1 MDSLKSLWGE
11 ISQTEI
17 VRTPFTILKEQSAI
31 LANQTKGLLVGE
43 VSRKQAVKNDSILT
57 LRILAASLGYRYEVV
72 QVHHDVNL
80 YPLTIMN
87 LAVDDAASTV
97 RCNSEQEFEQALE
110 KILSSPQV
118 KRVISVLLSDIR
130 ASSSH

>member
-31 LANQTKGLLVGE
+31 LAKQTKGLLVGE
-43 VSRKQAVKNDSILT
+43 VSRNQIVGNDSTLT

-72 QVHHDVNL
+72 QVDS
-80 YPLTIMN
+80 
-87 LAVDDAASTV
+87 AEQ
-97 RCNSEQEFEQALE
+97 CNSEQEFEQALG

-118 KRVISVLLSDIR
+118 KRVISVLLSDIH

>member
-31 LANQTKGLLVGE
+31 LAKQTKGLLVGE
-43 VSRKQAVKNDSILT
+43 VSRNQIVGNDSTLT

-72 QVHHDVNL
+72 QVHHNVNL
-80 YPLTIMN
+80 YPLTIVN
-87 LAVDDAASTV
+87 LAVDDSAEQ
-97 RCNSEQEFEQALE
+97 CNSEQEFEQALG

-118 KRVISVLLSDIR
+118 KRVISVLLSDIH